1 MVYTYRQGQVLRRSL
16 SGANI
21 LVKRAR
27 LCSEW
32 LVRHPLIG
40 YFQEKEPEKKTTP
53 RPSTLHPQY
62 GGPGSFKPSNPGD
75 VPASLRTGRG
85 SAGSSPSGGNQVSLH
100 ERHSSTPVS
109 GPLPDSLRPS
119 SSLAKLDLYVPPYET
134 KTLDSMSPSHSA
146 RPGNVSEFGV
156 NGEVRRRDSFPVSS
170 HRSLPDPRTDY
181 HPIPCSLS
189 KGPPSIHQA
198 HSLSADHNTRTRRLR
213 WPTA

>member
-32 LVRHPLIG
+32 LVKHPLTG
-40 YFQEKEPEKKTTP
+40 YFQEKQLKETTTP
-53 RPSTLHPQY
+53 RPSTLRPQY
-62 GGPGSFKPSNPGD
+62 GGPDSFKPSNPGD
-75 VPASLRTGRG
+75 VPASLRTGHG
-85 SAGSSPSGGNQVSLH
+85 SAVGSPSGGNLVSLH
-100 ERHSSTPVS
+100 EQHSSTPVA

-134 KTLDSMSPSHSA
+134 KTLDSSSPSHAA

-156 NGEVRRRDSFPVSS
+156 DREARRTVSFY
-170 HRSLPDPRTDY
+170 RSLPDPRTDY

-189 KGPPSIHQA
+189 KGPPSIYQA
-198 HSLSADHNTRTRRLR
+198 HSLSADHNTLIRRLR
-213 WPTA
+213 WPTT